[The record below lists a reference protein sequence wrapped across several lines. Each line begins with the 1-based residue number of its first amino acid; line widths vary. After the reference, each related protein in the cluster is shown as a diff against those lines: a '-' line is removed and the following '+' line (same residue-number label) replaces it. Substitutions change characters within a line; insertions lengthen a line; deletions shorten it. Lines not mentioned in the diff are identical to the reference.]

1 MQHAHQQRPS
11 PRSHVGLRRPP
22 EMRPEHFQMTRPP
35 ARSQGVEV
43 ADDAVFHLRRRLIG
57 KRHGQDVAIRRLTLL
72 ALAAE
77 KHFEVLPRQRVR
89 LARPGRCAI
98 NGQHTRTP

>member
-1 MQHAHQQRPS
+1 
-11 PRSHVGLRRPP
+11 
-22 EMRPEHFQMTRPP
+22 MTRPP

-43 ADDAVFHLRRRLIG
+43 ANDAVFHLRRRLIG
-57 KRHGQDVAIRRLTLL
+57 KRHGQDVAIRCLALL
-72 ALAAE
+72 PLAAE

-89 LARPGRCAI
+89 LARPGRRAI